1 MSKFYIIDTSITN
14 GGKNPVVLFETTAG
28 VISYLSEVVKRR
40 FGQSRK
46 QFMQNV
52 TDLGFGEDDVAGRS
66 FFEQMEQYFNIG
78 VVRGDSQPI
87 KCNIFDADKFSKVK
101 EAHGN

>member
-1 MSKFYIIDTSITN
+1 MSKFYIIDTTLAK
-14 GGKNPVVLFETTAG
+14 GGKSPVVLFETTAG
-28 VISYLSEVVKRR
+28 LIAYLSVVVQRR
-40 FGQSRK
+40 FGQTRQ

-52 TDLGFGEDDVAGRS
+52 TDLGFGEDDSDGRS
-66 FFEQMEQYFNIG
+66 FFDQMEQYFNIG
-78 VVRGDSQPI
+78 ALRSDSVPI